1 VLDQYIGI
9 GLLVAISTLGLF
21 ISLVIPAHII
31 ELLGIL
37 PIAIGVKKIIEFRK
51 NDESNSS
58 IRGSSI
64 ESIGEVLD
72 KFT

>member
-51 NDESNSS
+51 NDESN
-58 IRGSSI
+58 
-64 ESIGEVLD
+64 
-72 KFT
+72 